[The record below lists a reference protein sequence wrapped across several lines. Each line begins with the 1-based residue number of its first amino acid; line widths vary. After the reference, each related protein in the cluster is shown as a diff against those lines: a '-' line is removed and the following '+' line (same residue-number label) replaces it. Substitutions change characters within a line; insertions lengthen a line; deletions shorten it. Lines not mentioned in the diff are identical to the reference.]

1 MSLRTFLFDER
12 GKPRRTRVIVVVAV
26 GLGLAIAG
34 AALAGMAATMS
45 GHPNLQA
52 AWVLIT
58 VVLLKLPIGFL
69 AWWLIVQ
76 NKELPG
82 NPVVWDEE
90 ETREI
95 LRYIRTQAQEALTQP
110 DAASRL
116 EYLRKEAW
124 HVADRSSGAMKSDA
138 VAVALEV
145 DRLVARS
152 GRRLV

>member
-12 GKPRRTRVIVVVAV
+12 GKPRRTRVIAVVAT
-26 GLGLAIAG
+26 GIGLAIGG

-52 AWVLIT
+52 TWVLLT
-58 VVLLKLPIGFL
+58 VVLLKLPIGLL

-95 LRYIRTQAQEALTQP
+95 LQYIRTQAQDALTQP